1 MRTAGDRAGHLES
14 AQVQHVSTRGEAPPL
29 GFAEA
34 MLVGLAHDGGLY
46 VPEVWPRLE
55 LQTIMSFAGRPY
67 AEVAVEII
75 RRFVDDSVSE
85 ADLARMAQEAYGTF
99 RHPAVAPLVQLGVN
113 TFALELF
120 HGPTLAFKDLA
131 MQLLA
136 RLMDHVL
143 AARGERRTI
152 VVATSGDTGGAA
164 VEAFR
169 ECSQVD
175 LVVLFPHG
183 RISDVQRRMMTTAE
197 AANINAVAIDGT
209 FDDCQA
215 MVKGLFNH
223 HAFRERVRLS
233 GVNSIN
239 WARIV
244 AQTVY
249 YFTAAVSLGA
259 PYRKVA
265 FTVPTGNFGDIYAGY
280 VAFRMG
286 LPIDR
291 LVIATNVN
299 DILTRTLATGTY
311 ELREV
316 LSTTSPSMDIQVSSN
331 FERLLFDAYNRD
343 SNAIRALMG
352 SLAQSRRF
360 TLSAGAL
367 SQIRALFTADRADE
381 EEVAATIRTVKRE
394 TGNFVDPHTA
404 VGIAVAEKEPR
415 DPALPMVVLSTAH
428 AAKFPDAVEAA
439 CGVRPHL
446 PEWLSDLDKRPER
459 VTVLPADQSAV
470 ERFVLATS
478 RAAQEGAAA

>member
-1 MRTAGDRAGHLES
+1 VRHI
-14 AQVQHVSTRGEAPPL
+14 STRGEAPAL
-29 GFAEA
+29 GFADV
-34 MLVGLAHDGGLY
+34 MLAGLARDGGLY
-46 VPEVWPRLE
+46 VPEAWPRLE
-55 LQTIMSFAGRPY
+55 RETILGFAGRPY
-67 AEVAVEII
+67 AEVAVEVI
-75 RRFVDDSVSE
+75 RRFTEDSISD
-85 ADLARMAQEAYGTF
+85 ADLARMAREAYGNF
-99 RHPAVAPLVQLGVN
+99 RHSAVAPLTQLGVN

-131 MQLLA
+131 MQLVA

-143 AARGERRTI
+143 AARGERRTV

-169 ECSQVD
+169 ERSRVD
-175 LVVLFPHG
+175 LIVLFPKG

-197 AANINAVAIDGT
+197 AANIHAVAIDGT

-215 MVKGLFNH
+215 IVKGLFNH
-223 HAFRERVRLS
+223 AAFRERVRLS

-280 VAFRMG
+280 VALRLG

-316 LSTTSPSMDIQVSSN
+316 VPTTSPSMDIQVSSN

-343 SNAIRALMG
+343 GNAVRSLMG

-360 TLSAGAL
+360 TLSARAL

-381 EEVAATIRTVKRE
+381 DEVAATMRTVLRE

-404 VGIAVAEKEPR
+404 VGIAVAEKELR
-415 DPALPMVVLSTAH
+415 DPTVPMVVLATAH

-439 CGVRPHL
+439 CGVRPRL
-446 PEWLSDLDKRPER
+446 PEWLSDLDQRPER
-459 VTVLPADQSAV
+459 VTLLPVDQSAV